1 MRKSY
6 LATIWSVLDKVW
18 SQIVSL
24 IIGIVLARLLTPED
38 YGLVGISTIFI
49 TFSNVF
55 IEAGFSNALIRK
67 LDRTQTDFSTAFH
80 FNVIMGV
87 VMYLVLFISSPF
99 IADYF
104 DDQQLVLLTRIV
116 SITVILNS
124 LCIVQNAILT
134 AELRMKEQAIINIA
148 SLIPSGLVAMY
159 LAYRGLG
166 VYSLVVLS
174 VLSAFIRTLMF
185 WVVAKWLPTLEFSK
199 ESMRYLWGFGSK
211 LIGANFLGT
220 VFNEIYSVLIGKYV
234 GKSDLGL
241 YSKGRSL
248 SSQTDNICN
257 GVVQKV
263 AIPLLSRYQGDT
275 VLLKQKYRDLTMM
288 ITCVMTLVSGILIVA
303 AKPLIILIWGEK
315 WVETVPIFQIL
326 LLCNIVSNVQYLTL
340 IILQIVNHTE
350 YTLKLEFIKKPVYL
364 LVILLMLQF
373 GLYGLLAAMFIVSL
387 ISTIVNMSAPSKYIG
402 YTYIEQIKDVSK
414 YLIAWIT
421 GSIVVFSLSNLVQ
434 LNCVVDI
441 LFRTLI
447 MSFVYGVVLWG
458 LRDSLFLDYI
468 KKVHVYKKDRYGF

>member
-6 LATIWSVLDKVW
+6 AATIWSVLDRVW
-18 SQIVSL
+18 SQIVGF

-38 YGLVGISTIFI
+38 YGLVGISMIFI
-49 TFSNVF
+49 AFSNVF

-67 LDRTQTDFSTAFH
+67 LDRTQTDYSTAFH

-87 VMYLVLFISSPF
+87 VMYLVLFVSAPF

-104 DDQQLVLLTRIV
+104 DDQQLIPLTRVV

-124 LCIVQNAILT
+124 LCVVQNAILT

-148 SLIPSGLVAMY
+148 AQIPSGLFAMY

-166 VYSLVVLS
+166 VYSLAVQT

-185 WVVAKWLPTLEFSK
+185 WIMARWLPTMEFSR
-199 ESMRYLWGFGSK
+199 ESMCYLWGFGSK

-220 VFNEIYSVLIGKYV
+220 VFNEIYSVLIGKFV
-234 GKSDLGL
+234 GKSDLGS

-248 SSQTDNICN
+248 SSQADSICN

-263 AIPLLSRYQGDT
+263 AIPLLSKYQNDT
-275 VLLKQKYRDLTMM
+275 IVLKQKYRELTMM
-288 ITCVMTLVSGILIVA
+288 ITCVMTLISGILIVVA
-303 AKPLIILIWGEK
+303 RPLILLIWGEK
-315 WVETVPIFQIL
+315 WIETVPIFQIL

-340 IILQIVNHTE
+340 VILQIVNHTE
-350 YTLKLEFIKKPVYL
+350 YTLKLEFIKKPVFL
-364 LVILLMLQF
+364 VVILLMLQF
-373 GLYGLLAAMFIVSL
+373 GLYGLLAAMFIVAL
-387 ISTIVNMSAPSKYIG
+387 LATIVNMLAPRKYIG
-402 YTYIEQIKDVSK
+402 YTYMEQIKDVSK
-414 YLIAWIT
+414 YLIAWVV
-421 GSIVVFSLSNLVQ
+421 GSIVVFMFSNRVELD
-434 LNCVVDI
+434 CVVDI
-441 LFRTLI
+441 VVRSII
-447 MSFVYGVVLWG
+447 MSLVYCVVLWG

-468 KKVHVYKKDRYGF
+468 KKIRVYKIR